1 MGDGNVAFPLILLI
15 IMLTG
20 GIISTMKVIGKNT
33 QIFIHKNS
41 KVGILVFRALFGVS
55 DIYQKK
61 SLSLLKNIS
70 KNFI

>member
-1 MGDGNVAFPLILLI
+1 MGDGNIAFPLILLI